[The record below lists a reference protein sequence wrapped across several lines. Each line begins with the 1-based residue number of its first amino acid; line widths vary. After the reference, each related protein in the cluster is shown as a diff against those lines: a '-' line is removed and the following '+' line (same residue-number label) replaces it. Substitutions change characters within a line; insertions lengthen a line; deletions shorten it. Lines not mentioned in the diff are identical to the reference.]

1 MHHFS
6 VKNLRVC
13 FESLDGKKAVGIDG
27 VTKEQY
33 GEALE
38 DNLQRLYQKLH
49 QLSYCPQAVRRV
61 EIPKEDGSTHPLGIS
76 CVEDKIIQAMTR
88 RLLEAI
94 YEPKFLD
101 TSYGFRAGWSCHDAL
116 RQLNQEMMRRPVH

>member
-33 GEALE
+33 GESLE

-61 EIPKEDGSTHPLGIS
+61 EIPQEDGCSRPLGIS
-76 CVEDKIIQAMTR
+76 CIEDKII
-88 RLLEAI
+88 
-94 YEPKFLD
+94 
-101 TSYGFRAGWSCHDAL
+101 
-116 RQLNQEMMRRPVH
+116 